1 MAKDDNNNN
10 DENQDFEDENSPDE
24 NFEDGNSE
32 DGNFEEDS
40 LDDDGLEGHGYQGEY
55 YNQDEYHNPGEYYD
69 EEAASA
75 ENVPD
80 DTVEEETPDTQE
92 IPDQAEKPAAVE
104 KKPILDKK
112 AEDIFENTRMSFGD
126 HLLEL
131 RSCIISSLYGIVAG
145 FIACLILGKYILG
158 LISLPLMV
166 ALQKAG
172 NDPQLYVQAAPE
184 SFMTYLKVSFFCG
197 LFLSSPWTFRK
208 MWGFI
213 AAGLYPNEKRF
224 MNIFAP
230 FSATLFVLGGIFFIL
245 VVAPISLNFFI
256 TFSQKW
262 QTPVYSD
269 NVVFRSVYKIAS
281 KIVKYEE
288 PPQEAQ
294 VDDQTETAKAQIDK
308 LKMNKPMIKPLFT
321 LQKYVSLVAWLAVV
335 FGLAFQM
342 PLVVLILGRIGLVG
356 LDTLKAI
363 RKYMIFGIVVVAAF
377 ITPPDVVSQVALSI
391 PMYILYEFGILLLR
405 FWPKHK
411 RS

>member
-1 MAKDDNNNN
+1 MAKDDNINNE
-10 DENQDFEDENSPDE
+10 ENQDFEDENSPD
-24 NFEDGNSE
+24 GNSE
-32 DGNFEEDS
+32 DNNFENENFAED
-40 LDDDGLEGHGYQGEY
+40 GFNEGDLGDQDYQGEY
-55 YNQDEYHNPGEYYD
+55 YNPGEYYD

-80 DTVEEETPDTQE
+80 GTVEEETSDTQE
-92 IPDQAEKPAAVE
+92 IPDQAEKQPAVE

-145 FIACLILGKYILG
+145 FVACLIFGKYILG

-166 ALQKAG
+166 ALKKAG

-288 PPQEAQ
+288 PPEESPGTDKEAAGKSKTS
-294 VDDQTETAKAQIDK
+294 DIK
-308 LKMNKPMIKPLFT
+308 LNKQMIKPLFT

-356 LDTLKAI
+356 LETLKSI
-363 RKYMIFGIVVVAAF
+363 RKYMLFGIVVTSAL
-377 ITPPDVVSQVALSI
+377 ITPPDVVSQIALSI

-411 RS
+411 